1 MRARRFN
8 TAEGGAIKHKRA
20 IRFIKAATKYVGK
33 CLTKDKKNKNQFIEF
48 LKYKHEGTSKS

>member
-33 CLTKDKKNKNQFIEF
+33 CLTKDKKKQKSIHRI
-48 LKYKHEGTSKS
+48 LKIQT